1 MPKPTTIALFLY
13 PEMIE
18 QVIEGETVVIQ
29 ISDGLRIELHSHA
42 TFDEDGLE
50 CLKDSIDWSI
60 RQGPPVIQ

>member
-18 QVIEGETVVIQ
+18 HVLEGETVVIEL
-29 ISDGLRIELHSHA
+29 SADLRIELHPHA